1 MDVEHTHIQWK
12 MRSQHFSYHM
22 TLFSSNTERILD
34 IFQCFV
40 FSIFVCLPLCTF
52 WLLSSSWINMCGEE
66 KEIPLLFARKK
77 NSSQIPFPIPQLMV
91 PRDWVSFPSKLLTLL
106 SSTTTIPHSFPF
118 FSPLLGPRLPLCLL
132 VIHRWMQWKLI
143 HEMHKASSYNIP
155 RSTPL
160 QAQCHYSTAPKRT
173 LALNSLHSH
182 W

>member
-66 KEIPLLFARKK
+66 KKNPSFICKK
-77 NSSQIPFPIPQLMV
+77 KKQLTNSLPNSSTNGAQGLGFF
-91 PRDWVSFPSKLLTLL
+91 SFKAPDLVVFHHYNSPLFSFFL
-106 SSTTTIPHSFPF
+106 SSPWT
-118 FSPLLGPRLPLCLL
+118 
-132 VIHRWMQWKLI
+132 
-143 HEMHKASSYNIP
+143 
-155 RSTPL
+155 
-160 QAQCHYSTAPKRT
+160 T
-173 LALNSLHSH
+173 LAFVSACHSSVNAMKADSRDAQSQ
-182 W
+182 